1 MEHRWS
7 VRKPHQC
14 RVVVDCPRFGPA
26 AAKLHNIGI
35 GGMFVETDNLDLPLN
50 TALNVA
56 FTLGRDN
63 YREDFRLPAMV
74 VRRMLN
80 GAGIMFL
87 ESDVDILRTLR
98 HALYE
103 TPALAPEQKRPA
115 GRRTPL
121 ELDVRNV
128 SANAERADREVAA
141 S

>member
-14 RVVVDCPRFGPA
+14 RVVVDCPRVGPA
-26 AAKLHNIGI
+26 GAKLHDIGI
-35 GGMFVETDNLDLPLN
+35 GGMFVETDNMDLPLN
-50 TALNVA
+50 AAVNVA

-74 VRRMLN
+74 VRHMRN

-87 ESDVDILRTLR
+87 ESDVDILRALR
-98 HALYE
+98 RALYE
-103 TPALAPEQKRPA
+103 TPALAPEQTRAP
-115 GRRTPL
+115 RRASA
-121 ELDVRNV
+121 ELDIRMV
-128 SANAERADREVAA
+128 STDEEGANRETPA